1 MKELKKLIVNGDTYI
16 ITDEG
21 TVAYDTA
28 QALSAQQQLQA
39 RQNIDAA
46 SATDME
52 SEIDRLDSRI
62 SAIGSSDPGT
72 GTGGAAITVDSELSP
87 TSENPVQNK
96 VITQLFLEAQATLA
110 GLTPDAA
117 LDAESTR
124 PVQNKV
130 ICEQWAASEA
140 TLAQTFEQIVA
151 MIPTEDAIS
160 ALIDAKLGL
169 IENGAY

>member
-52 SEIDRLDSRI
+52 NEIDRLDSRI
-62 SAIGSSDPGT
+62 SAIGSGDP

-87 TSENPVQNK
+87 TSANPVQNR

-110 GLTPDAA
+110 DLTPDAA

-130 ICEQWAASEA
+130 ICQQLDMA
-140 TLAQTFEQIVA
+140 TQTLEQIVA

-160 ALIDAKLGL
+160 ALIDTKLGV

>member
-52 SEIDRLDSRI
+52 SEIDRLDGRI
-62 SAIGSSDPGT
+62 SAIGSGDP

-87 TSENPVQNK
+87 TSTNPVQNR
-96 VITQLFLEAQATLA
+96 VITALFTEAQATLA

-130 ICEQWAASEA
+130 ICQQLDMA
-140 TLAQTFEQIVA
+140 TQTLEQIVA

-160 ALIDAKLGL
+160 ALIDAKLGV

>member
-62 SAIGSSDPGT
+62 SAIGSGDP

-87 TSENPVQNK
+87 TSENPVQNR

-151 MIPTEDAIS
+151 MIPTEDGIS
-160 ALIDAKLGL
+160 ALIDTKLGV